1 MPSFFLFS
9 LYRHCSH
16 HHFLQVGP
24 VVTPSSPTTPPPPT
38 CLLRC
43 HSRYFCLCPYVS
55 LSHSLQFCMLQCY
68 ICLVCQCYACRGTHL
83 TFSSKFQSF
92 FILRIFSII
101 NYGKKSPLIV
111 PLIFSLQKVPIFI
124 VSGHPCIYTNMPFL
138 DFLGLYLK

>member
-1 MPSFFLFS
+1 MPSCFLFS
-9 LYRHCSH
+9 LYQPCSH
-16 HHFLQVGP
+16 HHFLRVGP

-55 LSHSLQFCMLQCY
+55 LSLSIALYVAMLYLSCMSMLCVQRYPPHLFIKVSIFLY
-68 ICLVCQCYACRGTHL
+68 IAYLFHHKLC
-83 TFSSKFQSF
+83 
-92 FILRIFSII
+92 
-101 NYGKKSPLIV
+101 KKSPLIV

-124 VSGHPCIYTNMPFL
+124 ASGHPCIYTNMPFL